1 MSFYITLSISN
12 HLQRKT
18 HYILETRLSDEPN
31 PILVLLAQV
40 ESTSSYS
47 VYGINALILLGLL
60 ILSAMLAGSEV
71 AFFSLSADDRAA
83 CRESDSSTE
92 RKISKLLDKP
102 QLLLATLLI
111 FINLVNITFITIA
124 TYVTEQIVG
133 EEEKEGL
140 IATLVLL
147 VGVTFIITFFGE
159 LIPKVWAQQN
169 NLRFAKITAPL
180 LEIATIIFQPLSS
193 VLLGIS
199 NIIEK
204 RVERKGYT
212 ITADELNHA
221 LEITTGKDTSEQEKD
236 ILKGIVNFGS
246 ISAKSVMRSR
256 RDITAFDITFNFH
269 ELMDKINKSGYSRV
283 PVYKETIDKIEGI
296 LYIKDLLP
304 HIDKD
309 EHFKWQESIHQPFF
323 IPESKKIDDLLY
335 DFQEKR
341 VHMAVVVNEYGETE
355 GIVTME
361 DIIEEIVGDIHDE
374 SDVEDL
380 GYVKLNDGS
389 YEFEG
394 KVALNDVCRALSIDN
409 DYFDKVRGDSE
420 SLGGLLIELFTR
432 LPHAGEEVEYEKYKF
447 RVSSVDT
454 RRIKKVKVTPKAEK
468 VEDESKDGKK
478 ETE

>member
-1 MSFYITLSISN
+1 
-12 HLQRKT
+12 
-18 HYILETRLSDEPN
+18 LETRLSDEPH
-31 PILVLLAQV
+31 PILVLLAQQL

-47 VYGINALILLGLL
+47 VYGINALVLLGLL
-60 ILSAMLAGSEV
+60 LLSALLAGSEV
-71 AFFSLSADDRAA
+71 AFFSLSAEERAA
-83 CRESDSSTE
+83 CRESESSSE
-92 RKISKLLDKP
+92 RTIAKLLDKP
-102 QLLLATLLI
+102 QQLLATLLI
-111 FINLVNITFITIA
+111 AINLVNISFITIA
-124 TYVTEQIVG
+124 TFMTEDISGKEHKG
-133 EEEKEGL
+133 EL
-140 IATLVLL
+140 IPTLILL

-169 NLRFAKITAPL
+169 NLRFAKITASL
-180 LEIATIIFQPLSS
+180 ISVATTIFKPLSS
-193 VLLGIS
+193 MLLGIS
-199 NIIEK
+199 HVIEK
-204 RVERKGYT
+204 RVERKGYS
-212 ITADELNHA
+212 ITVDELNHA

-256 RDITAFDITFNFH
+256 RDITAFDFNYDFH

-283 PVYKETIDKIEGI
+283 PVYKETIDKIDGI
-296 LYIKDLLP
+296 LYMKDLLP

-309 EHFKWQESIHQPFF
+309 ENFKWQELIRTAFF

-374 SDVEDL
+374 SDVEDS
-380 GYVKLNDGS
+380 GYVKLSDGS

-394 KVALNDVCRALSIDN
+394 KVALNDVCRALDIEN

-420 SLGGLLIELFTR
+420 SLGGLIIELFTR
-432 LPHAGEEVEYEKYKF
+432 LPHAGEEIEFENYKF
-447 RVSSVDT
+447 RIASVDT
-454 RRIKKVKVTPKAEK
+454 RRIKKVKVTPK
-468 VEDESKDGKK
+468 VEIDEVSR
-478 ETE
+478 ELS

>member
-1 MSFYITLSISN
+1 M
-12 HLQRKT
+12 
-18 HYILETRLSDEPN
+18 ETRLSDEPH

-60 ILSAMLAGSEV
+60 ILSALLAGSEV
-71 AFFSLSADDRAA
+71 AFFSLSAEERAA
-83 CRESDSSTE
+83 CRDSDSGTE

-111 FINLVNITFITIA
+111 SINLVNITFITIS
-124 TYVTEQIVG
+124 TYVTEQVVG
-133 EEEKEGL
+133 EEQKEGL
-140 IATLVLL
+140 VATLVLL

-180 LEIATIIFQPLSS
+180 LEIATIVFQPLSS
-193 VLLGIS
+193 LLLGIS
-199 NIIEK
+199 NVIEK

-221 LEITTGKDTSEQEKD
+221 LEITTGTDTSEQEKD

-246 ISAKSVMRSR
+246 TSAKSVMRSR
-256 RDITAFDITFNFH
+256 RDITAFDIAFDFH

-304 HIDKD
+304 HLEKD
-309 EHFKWQESIHQPFF
+309 EHFKWQDLLHQTFF

-380 GYVKLNDGS
+380 GYVKFNDGS
-389 YEFEG
+389 FEFEG
-394 KVALNDVCRALSIDN
+394 KVSLNDVCRALGLDN
-409 DYFDKVRGDSE
+409 DYFDKAREDSE
-420 SLGGLLIELFTR
+420 SLAGLLIELFTR
-432 LPHAGEEVEYEKYKF
+432 LPHAGEEIEYEKYKF
-447 RVSSVDT
+447 RISSVDT
-454 RRIKKVKVTPKAEK
+454 RRIKKVKVTPK
-468 VEDESKDGKK
+468 VEEEVNLNTPPK
-478 ETE
+478 EIE